1 MHGSK
6 RTADVAT
13 HTSQRQKHLCPGMA
27 THTPI
32 PAIGNN
38 TRMAVNVLRMWPPTH
53 PNDINICAQVWLPT
67 HQ

>member
-13 HTSQRQKHLCPGMA
+13 HTSQRHKHFCPGMA
-27 THTPI
+27 THTP
-32 PAIGNN
+32 IGNN

-53 PNDINICAQVWLPT
+53 PNDINIFAQVWPPT
-67 HQ
+67 PQ